1 MSERNLFLR
10 FIGTGLE
17 FIVSGFLAI
26 LYTATQDTGR
36 GFDPNPVFW
45 KAFII
50 IHVSLLLVIPLLAKG
65 RTLGM
70 LLMHLT
76 IETNAGKPPNFMQ
89 ILIRV
94 ILGFG
99 PVILTQG
106 MWYWISF
113 VTGLM
118 DPKGRGWSE
127 MISFT
132 TIKWKEPPPE

>member
-17 FIVSGFLAI
+17 LIVSGFLAI
-26 LYTATQDTGR
+26 LYTETQNTGR

-50 IHVSLLLVIPLLAKG
+50 IHVALLILIPLLAKG

-70 LLMHLT
+70 LVTNLT
-76 IETNAGKPPNFMQ
+76 IHSNSGKPPNILQ
-89 ILIRV
+89 IFLRAV
-94 ILGFG
+94 LGFG

-106 MWYWISF
+106 MWYWVSF

-118 DPKGRGWSE
+118 GSKGRGWSE
-127 MISFT
+127 LISYT
-132 TIKWKEPPPE
+132 TIKWKEPPLE

>member
-17 FIVSGFLAI
+17 LIVSGFLAI
-26 LYTATQDTGR
+26 LYTATQNTGR

-50 IHVSLLLVIPLLAKG
+50 IHVSLLILIPLLAKG

-70 LLMHLT
+70 LLTNLT
-76 IETNAGKPPNFMQ
+76 IESNSGKPPNILQ
-89 ILIRV
+89 IFLRAV
-94 ILGFG
+94 LGFV

-106 MWYWISF
+106 MWYWVSF

-118 DPKGRGWSE
+118 DSKGRGWSE
-127 MISFT
+127 LISYT
-132 TIKWKEPPPE
+132 TIKWKEPPLE

>member
-17 FIVSGFLAI
+17 LIVSGFLAI
-26 LYTATQDTGR
+26 LYTATQNTGR

-50 IHVSLLLVIPLLAKG
+50 IHVALLIFIPLLAKG
-65 RTLGM
+65 KTLGM
-70 LLMHLT
+70 IFTNLT
-76 IETNAGKPPNFMQ
+76 IESNSGKPPNILQ
-89 ILIRV
+89 ILLRAV
-94 ILGFG
+94 LGFG

-106 MWYWISF
+106 MWYWVSF

-118 DPKGRGWSE
+118 DSKGRGWSE
-127 MISFT
+127 LISYT
-132 TIKWKEPPPE
+132 TIKWKEPPLE